1 MTLIVRN
8 NEEET
13 IMAAPPIGVVR
24 SLLRPIPREVV
35 GMAGFAG
42 AIFAVVSAGAE
53 ISSHFTEPSAWL
65 FAAAYGGPGA
75 VAFALYWLV
84 TRKPI

>member
-1 MTLIVRN
+1 
-8 NEEET
+8 
-13 IMAAPPIGVVR
+13 
-24 SLLRPIPREVV
+24 
-35 GMAGFAG
+35 MAGFAG